1 MSLQQLQNKS
11 NSLNCQSVELFA
23 PPPFKM
29 PHQTTRPAQ
38 GKEYGFGKVL
48 FEPKLK
54 SEAKLGDNSV
64 SNFVSARE
72 FEEEKL

>member
-38 GKEYGFGKVL
+38 GKE
-48 FEPKLK
+48 PKLK
-54 SEAKLGDNSV
+54 SEAKLEDNSV
-64 SNFVSARE
+64 SSFVSARE

>member
-1 MSLQQLQNKS
+1 
-11 NSLNCQSVELFA
+11 
-23 PPPFKM
+23 M
-29 PHQTTRPAQ
+29 PYQTTRPAQ
-38 GKEYGFGKVL
+38 GKEDGSGKVL

-54 SEAKLGDNSV
+54 PEAKLGDDSV